1 MIDKKKQDR
10 LGKIFVSFFAILIIL
25 LGISS
30 FFNGKLNYSNY
41 WGGVVFAPIAIIIGL
56 LLLYIIW
63 FKWKVVEKN
72 ENTSYHNSKTDDFRK
87 W

>member
-10 LGKIFVSFFAILIIL
+10 LGKIFVSFFAILITL

-30 FFNGKLNYSNY
+30 FFSGKLNYSNY
-41 WGGVVFAPIAIIIGL
+41 WGGVVLAPVSIIVGL
-56 LLLYIIW
+56 LILYIIW
-63 FKWKVVEKN
+63 FKWKAVEKN
-72 ENTSYHNSKTDDFRK
+72 DNAFTHNSKMDDFRK